1 MNLVAEGLL
10 FALIVVAAAPVL
22 LLLLQVAGALRT
34 ARGTA
39 LAPTAAAL
47 PASVAVL
54 MPAHD
59 EAEGVGRT
67 IESILPQL
75 RDTDRLVVVADNC
88 SDETAKRAREA
99 GATVLERH
107 DAQRRGKGYAL
118 AFGMQRLAAAAPDVV
133 ILIDADCTVGADAIP
148 LLAAQANL
156 HQRPIQAHYRMEAPQ
171 GAGRMSKVSA
181 FAWRFKTLVRPLG
194 YRALGLPCQLMGSGM
209 AFPWPLL
216 VRFDLGDAHL
226 VEDLKLGIDLAR
238 AGAAP
243 RFEPA
248 AEIVSS
254 LPPSSGG
261 ARKQRTRW
269 EHGHLGMMLST
280 APRLVVQGL
289 HTRSLTL
296 LAVAADLCVPPLALF
311 AVLLWAVTAAAV
323 VGWWWLGWLAPM
335 RLAVAVSATFLL
347 VILTAW
353 ARFGRDTIT
362 AGELATAPL
371 YVLWKIP
378 VYVHFL
384 LRRERSWVRTER
396 GAKQ

>member
-10 FALIVVAAAPVL
+10 LALTALVAAPVL
-22 LLLLQVAGALRT
+22 LLVLQVAGAMRT
-34 ARGTA
+34 ARGTS
-39 LAPTAAAL
+39 LAPAPL
-47 PASVAVL
+47 PARIAVL

-59 EAEGVGRT
+59 EAEGIGRT

-88 SDETAKRAREA
+88 SDETAQRAREA
-99 GATVLERH
+99 GATVIERQ

-118 AFGMQRLAAAAPDVV
+118 AYGMQHLAAAAPDVV
-133 ILIDADCTVGADAIP
+133 ILIDADCTAGAGAIP
-148 LLAAQANL
+148 RLASQASL
-156 HQRPIQAHYRMEAPQ
+156 HQCPFQAHYRMEAPQ

-209 AFPWPLL
+209 AFPWSLL

-248 AEIVSS
+248 VEIVSS
-254 LPPSSGG
+254 LPANARG
-261 ARKQRTRW
+261 ARTQRTRW
-269 EHGHLGMMLST
+269 EHGHLSMLST
-280 APRLVVQGL
+280 APSLFIQSARQ
-289 HTRSLTL
+289 RSLQL
-296 LAVAADLCVPPLALF
+296 LAIAADLCVPPLALLTM
-311 AVLLWAVTAAAV
+311 LLGAALIVAAAC
-323 VGWWWLGWLAPM
+323 WWLLGWLLPLVLASVAGVM
-335 RLAVAVSATFLL
+335 FLLAVLA
-347 VILTAW
+347 AW
-353 ARFGRDTIT
+353 VRFGRDTIT
-362 AGELATAPL
+362 AGELATVPF

-378 VYVHFL
+378 VYVGYV
-384 LRRERSWVRTER
+384 LRRERSWVRTAREP
-396 GAKQ
+396 GP

>member
-22 LLLLQVAGALRT
+22 LLVLQVAGAMRT
-34 ARGTA
+34 ARGTS
-39 LAPTAAAL
+39 LAPAAL
-47 PASVAVL
+47 PARIAVL

-59 EAEGVGRT
+59 EAEGIGRT

-88 SDETAKRAREA
+88 SDETAQRAREA
-99 GATVLERH
+99 GATVIERQ

-118 AFGMQRLAAAAPDVV
+118 AYGMQHLAAAAPDVV
-133 ILIDADCTVGADAIP
+133 ILIDADCTAGAGSIP
-148 LLAAQANL
+148 RLASQASL

-261 ARKQRTRW
+261 ARTQRTRW

-280 APRLVVQGL
+280 APRLVAQGL
-289 HTRSLTL
+289 RTRSLTL
-296 LAVAADLCVPPLALF
+296 LAVAADLCVPPLALL
-311 AVLLWAVTAAAV
+311 AVLLGAVTAVAV
-323 VGWWWLGWLAPM
+323 AGWWWLGWLAPVL
-335 RLAVAVSATFLL
+335 LAAGVCAAFVFI
-347 VILTAW
+347 ILTAW
-353 ARFGRDTIT
+353 ARFGRDTIS
-362 AGELATAPL
+362 AAELAATPF
-371 YVLWKIP
+371 YILWKVP
-378 VYVHFL
+378 VYIRFL
-384 LRRERSWVRTER
+384 VRRERSWVRSER
-396 GAKQ
+396 EKLG